1 MTRRLGLIIPWA
13 IFLAACLGW
22 TIYWNVMAR
31 GAQGALE
38 ATLANARAR
47 GAEITLAQMRAEG
60 FPLQLA
66 LDLGQAH
73 YASADRK
80 LRAEAAHLVMHV
92 DLTAP
97 GHVMFEPRGAITLTR
112 ADKTQ
117 DIAGDVL
124 LISLR
129 YADNALARASVEAQN
144 LRIRDT
150 NRNALDFAAR
160 SFVANARPDPR
171 DPASSQAA
179 LLIADATLGAP
190 AQGAEA
196 LGTNVQSIDAA
207 LVFERAAALPNIE
220 AWRQAGGVARIEGLR
235 VHWGAIEAQASGRL
249 ALDEA
254 RRVSGSLDMRAAD
267 AAALLGALAQSP
279 SLSRDARQSLALAA
293 VLTRGSLDLP
303 LRAQDGA
310 LYLGPARLRALD
322 PLYTP

>member
-1 MTRRLGLIIPWA
+1 MKRRLGLIIPWA
-13 IFLAACLGW
+13 IFLALCVGW
-22 TIYWNVMAR
+22 VIYWNAMAS
-31 GAQGALE
+31 GARAALE
-38 ATLANARAR
+38 AALAQARTH
-47 GAEITLAQMRAEG
+47 GALAQVAQMRAEG

-66 LDLGQAH
+66 LDLGQAR

-80 LRAEAAHLVMHV
+80 VSAETAHLVMHV

-97 GHVMFEPRGAITLTR
+97 GHVMFEPRGPITLTR

-117 DIAGDVL
+117 SIAGDTL

-129 YADNALARASVEAQN
+129 YANNALARASVEAQN
-144 LRIRDT
+144 LRVSDTARD
-150 NRNALDFAAR
+150 RLDFAAR

-171 DPASSQAA
+171 DASSSQVA
-179 LLIADATLGAP
+179 LTIADATLGAP

-196 LGTNVQSIDAA
+196 LGTAIQSVDAA
-207 LVFERAAALPNIE
+207 LVFERAAALPDVE
-220 AWRQAGGVARIEGLR
+220 AWRQAGGAARIEGLR
-235 VHWGAIEAQASGRL
+235 AHWGAVEAQANGRL
-249 ALDEA
+249 ALDAA
-254 RRVSGSLDMRAAD
+254 RRLSGTLDLRAAD
-267 AAALLGALAQSP
+267 SAAVLGTLSQSS
-279 SLSRDARQSLALAA
+279 SLSRDAREALGLAA